1 MFNNLL
7 VNLFFIIKDFDIAN
21 YANDNTP
28 CMSANNMDEV
38 VKYLEE
44 ASTKLFKW
52 FSDNL
57 MKSNAEK
64 LHLLVSTNNTVN
76 TKVENSDIKN
86 SHCQKLLG
94 AKFGHKLTCNNHI
107 SDLHKKAS
115 EKVHALARVT
125 PYMNIL

>member
-64 LHLLVSTNNTVN
+64 LHLSVSTNNTVN

-86 SHCQKLLG
+86 SHCQKFLG

>member
-28 CMSANNMDEV
+28 CMGANNMDEV
-38 VKYLEE
+38 VKSLEE
-44 ASTKLFKW
+44 PSTKLFKW

-86 SHCQKLLG
+86 SHYQKLLG
-94 AKFGHKLTCNNHI
+94 AKFGHKLTCDNHI